1 MYVTDVTS
9 LGWHTSRM
17 NTVITRLAHAPDTVG
32 STLTLLKFS
41 NSFHSYTDLLANLE
55 MRVVYAQNPGKQ
67 FGCVLVTVLVTV
79 KSQP

>member
-1 MYVTDVTS
+1 
-9 LGWHTSRM
+9 M

-41 NSFHSYTDLLANLE
+41 NFFHSYTDLLANLE

-67 FGCVLVTVLVTV
+67 VCLTYCSVNCEETTMIKATCLQFQRRIL
-79 KSQP
+79 